1 MKRNIRLFASYYFL
15 ACTVLILYIV
25 LYPSIIRVDSL
36 DIEQMSILAGM
47 AVISTIVAWMY
58 YPDKHNG

>member
-1 MKRNIRLFASYYFL
+1 MKRNIRLIVSYYFL
-15 ACTVLILYIV
+15 ACTVLMLYAV
-25 LYPSIIRVDSL
+25 LYPSIIGVDSL
-36 DIEQMSILAGM
+36 DIEQMSILAGL